1 LLLLGGALGLTG
13 MGLAGAGRVAYS
25 PRHLDFIPQQ
35 LDSAKALKTLEH
47 DGLFSPLLAYVSAE
61 GIDEAREQAEA
72 LRDQSEVG
80 VVQSPSD
87 LLPPLEGGRLDE
99 LRKGLK
105 SFGRDPDFTKLA
117 ERERSGQAL
126 AGQAKSIVD
135 LLDEV
140 AKLAREGRFD
150 YLLIES
156 TGISEPL
163 PVAETFVFT
172 DELGVALSDIARLDT
187 MVTTVDAAAFLHD
200 YDAGDFL
207 ETRGIGLGPE
217 DERTIADLLIDQV
230 EFADII
236 VVNKTDLV
244 SEDDLQRLVAILR
257 GLNPGAEV
265 TTTSFG
271 QVALDEVLDTGR
283 FDFERASEAAG
294 WMATM
299 RGEENPETEEY
310 GVTSFVWRAR
320 GPFHPKRLKA
330 LLTREWPSV
339 LRMKGFSWIAT
350 RPQHAWE
357 ISKAGRTTGYRPVGY
372 WWSAVAQSE
381 WPTDPE
387 ARAEIE
393 SVMEGPWGDRRQ
405 EIVVIGIDM
414 DEAAIAAEFDACLL
428 TKAEIALGPKK
439 WRLLPDP
446 LPS

>member
-1 LLLLGGALGLTG
+1 MSSPTLTADGTDERLPVTVLSGFLGSGKTTLLNHVLSNREGK
-13 MGLAGAGRVAYS
+13 RVAVIVNDMS
-25 PRHLDFIPQQ
+25 EVNIDAQLVADGDAHLDRVEERLVEMSNGCICC
-35 LDSAKALKTLEH
+35 TL
-47 DGLFSPLLAYVSAE
+47 
-61 GIDEAREQAEA
+61 RE
-72 LRDQSEVG
+72 
-80 VVQSPSD
+80 
-87 LLPPLEGGRLDE
+87 
-99 LRKGLK
+99 
-105 SFGRDPDFTKLA
+105 
-117 ERERSGQAL
+117 
-126 AGQAKSIVD
+126 D

-172 DELGVALSDIARLDT
+172 DELGVTLSDIARLDT

-244 SEDDLQRLVAILR
+244 SEADLERLVAILR
-257 GLNPGAEV
+257 RLNPGAEV

-320 GPFHPKRLKA
+320 APFHPKRLKT

-393 SVMEGPWGDRRQ
+393 STMDGPWGDRRQ

-414 DEAAIAAEFDACLL
+414 DETAIAAEFDACLL
-428 TKAEIALGPKK
+428 NKAELALGPKK